1 MLQLARS
8 RAFHPGGCANRRNAM
23 TARNACSVGVAAAA
37 MLASVLPPGPA
48 QAQEKYPER
57 SIRLMIPFPA
67 GGGTDVMG
75 RHWEAKISPLLG
87 QQLIVDN
94 KTGAGG
100 AIGAAEVARARPD
113 GYTLLLGTSSTHVI
127 NPLTMENLPYDAV
140 KSFAPIT
147 VLAIS
152 TYLMVA
158 HPSVASSLPEL
169 IRRAKASPGKYSYGA
184 VSGMA
189 QFSAELFKKQARID
203 IVRVPYRMTG
213 QNLQDLMGGQIPLTS
228 TILSV
233 AAPHH
238 RSGKLRILAVFG
250 EKRSNALPEVPT
262 AIECGVAGTA
272 AYTFNVLFAP
282 AGTPKPLI
290 DLLYQTAARVTR
302 DQGFQ
307 KSLDSLGIEPVTD
320 SSPEKAAQLVKDEIA
335 KWAPI
340 VRATGMKMD

>member
-1 MLQLARS
+1 MNRCNAWSRGIAGTALLAL
-8 RAFHPGGCANRRNAM
+8 
-23 TARNACSVGVAAAA
+23 GVAP
-37 MLASVLPPGPA
+37 LSG
-48 QAQEKYPER
+48 QTQERYPER
-57 SIRLMIPFPA
+57 SIRLVVPFPA

-75 RHWEAKISPLLG
+75 RNLEAKLSPLLG
-87 QQLIVDN
+87 QQLVVDN

-127 NPLTMENLPYDAV
+127 NPLSMENLPYDAV

-147 VLAIS
+147 EIAIS
-152 TYLMVA
+152 TYLIVA
-158 HPSVASSLPEL
+158 HPTIAGSLPEL
-169 IRRAKASPGKYSYGA
+169 IKRAKASPGKYSYGG

-189 QFSAELFKKQARID
+189 QFSGELFRKLAKID
-203 IVRVPYRMTG
+203 IVYVPYRITG

-233 AAPHH
+233 ATPHH

-250 EKRSNALPEVPT
+250 EKRSNAVPEVPT
-262 AIECGVAGTA
+262 GIEAGVAGMV
-272 AYTFNVLFAP
+272 AYTFNILFAP
-282 AGTPKPLI
+282 VGTPRPLI
-290 DLLYQTAARVTR
+290 DRLYQAAAKVAR
-302 DQGFQ
+302 DEGFQ
-307 KSLDSLGIEPVTD
+307 KLLDNLGIEPVMD

-340 VRATGMKMD
+340 VKATGMKIN

>member
-1 MLQLARS
+1 M
-8 RAFHPGGCANRRNAM
+8 NRRNAWR
-23 TARNACSVGVAAAA
+23 TSLTSVALFALG
-37 MLASVLPPGPA
+37 LAPLPG
-48 QAQEKYPER
+48 QTQEKYPER
-57 SIRLMIPFPA
+57 SIRLVVPFPA

-75 RHWEAKISPLLG
+75 RILEARISSLLG
-87 QQLIVDN
+87 QQLVVDN

-147 VLAIS
+147 VLGIS
-152 TYLMVA
+152 TYLIVA
-158 HPSVASSLPEL
+158 HPSVAASLPEL

-189 QFSAELFKKQARID
+189 QFSAELFKKQARVD
-203 IVRVPYRMTG
+203 LLHVPYRITG

-233 AAPHH
+233 ATPHH

-250 EKRSNALPEVPT
+250 AQRSSAVPEVPT
-262 AIECGVAGTA
+262 AIETGVQGMI

-282 AGTPKPLI
+282 AGTPRTIIEQLH
-290 DLLYQTAARVTR
+290 QAAAKVTR
-302 DQGFQ
+302 DEGFK
-307 KSLDSLGIEPVTD
+307 KSLDNLGIEGVTD
-320 SSPEKAAQLVKDEIA
+320 SGPEKAAQLVKDEIV

-340 VRATGMKMD
+340 VKATGMKVN